1 MESGKRANTA
11 SPKSGLKSQPGEAAC
26 LATAFSRQAFL
37 MKGDSGSPLGRILY
51 FCSVLIWVL
60 YVFTLFYDLFAF
72 HHGENKSPLCSV
84 EWEFLYKICLRAAS
98 TPGPGPGPGPLWLNL
113 QAQVVSAQV
122 GGAPVRLEAHL

>member
-1 MESGKRANTA
+1 
-11 SPKSGLKSQPGEAAC
+11 
-26 LATAFSRQAFL
+26 

-51 FCSVLIWVL
+51 FCSVLIWFL

-98 TPGPGPGPGPLWLNL
+98 TPGPLWLNL

-122 GGAPVRLEAHL
+122 GGALMRLGEFQYLAPQVAPRPF